1 MTRLERIG
9 GAAGF
14 ALSVASAIGWY
25 VVLNP
30 AAARAAEC
38 EASAAPEWA
47 MPVGAI
53 IMFLAVGRILFGE
66 LQNRMHWSAN
76 RAALKDNIEGTGHG
90 Q

>member
-9 GAAGF
+9 EAGGF

-30 AAARAAEC
+30 ATARAGEC

-47 MPVGAI
+47 VPVGAI
-53 IMFLAVGRILFGE
+53 IMFCAVASIAFGE
-66 LQNRMHWSAN
+66 LRNRMHWRRN
-76 RAALKDNIEGTGHG
+76 KAALERNIEGDTR
-90 Q
+90 